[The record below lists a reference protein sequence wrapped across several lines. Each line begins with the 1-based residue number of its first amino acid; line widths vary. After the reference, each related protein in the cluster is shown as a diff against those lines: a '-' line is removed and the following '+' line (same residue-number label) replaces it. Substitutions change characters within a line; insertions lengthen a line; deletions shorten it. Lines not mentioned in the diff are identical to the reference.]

1 MYPGINMATVS
12 AIENYFHAEIEVAC
26 WAHFKLVFV
35 LFESLDKVVCIG
47 LCLVSHPEIVDDE
60 TEYDISGAVPKE
72 ARSVRTLDIAI
83 GAEVCYK
90 AGLAEFSGL
99 R

>member
-1 MYPGINMATVS
+1 MFLS
-12 AIENYFHAEIEVAC
+12 IEKYFHAEIEVAY
-26 WAHFKLVFV
+26 WAHFKLVVV
-35 LFESLDKVVCIG
+35 LFESLDKMVGIG
-47 LCLVSHPEIVDDE
+47 LGLVSHPEVVDDE
-60 TEYDISGAVPKE
+60 TEYNISGVVPKE

-83 GAEVCYK
+83 GAEVCYQ